1 MIEQFIDI
9 VGILSLSIILIN
21 VYKYSMSYLKH
32 KSFPKNE
39 KDFEIDYLNNKITLL
54 ENKIEEQKK
63 EIDQMVKLIYN
74 SQE

>member
-1 MIEQFIDI
+1 MIMQFIDI
-9 VGILSLSIILIN
+9 VGVLSLSIVLLN
-21 VYKYSMSYLKH
+21 VYKYSISYLKY

-39 KDFEIDYLNNKITLL
+39 KDFEIDYLNNKIKLL
-54 ENKIEEQKK
+54 ENKIKEQKE